1 MGIPLS
7 ELPAERWPTFSTLLD
22 EILDLPADARES
34 WLQRLPDEHLDLV
47 PLLRDAA
54 AAHAE
59 VQAKPPAE
67 QPRLRSGPGNSADPW
82 TFSTARRIGPYEL
95 LTPLGQGG
103 MGEVWSARRVD
114 GTLNRDVALKLPHTW
129 LLTAGARLRLNRERD
144 ILAGLSH
151 PNVAQLYD
159 AGIADDGQPWM
170 ALEKVDGQRI
180 DAWCRE
186 RRLPIAARLQ
196 LFLQVL
202 DAVSA
207 AHARLIV
214 HRDLKPSNILVT
226 DDGRAKLLD
235 FGIAKLID
243 DDGRGDLTE
252 ITRLAGR
259 SATPEY
265 AAPEQLAGGT
275 VTAATDVYSLGVV
288 LHELLCGRRPGAP
301 RGRTTGADQ
310 DERGLASN
318 LTVSGFA
325 REVGEVDAK
334 ALGRALQGDLDA
346 ILAKAL
352 SRRPE
357 ARYSSVE
364 RMADDLRRHLAHQ
377 PIEARHITRVER
389 GLKFV
394 RRHRLA
400 IASASLLSLSIA
412 VGGAVSLWQAQRAKQ
427 AASLAMSEASRANAT
442 RDFLLK
448 VLSASGRLVAS
459 DRPAGS
465 ITAREMLDLIVDD
478 LDGELKQQPETRLEL
493 LELARKLFRQWH
505 DLPRTEQA
513 NQRYRALVAELHG
526 GDDPRIIDSLIE
538 QAKVYIEYGDFSS
551 GLPLLNQS
559 ASLIRSQGLTGSP
572 VEAQWLTA
580 MARHYPADIGDAKQA
595 LGYLQQATAIYANRA
610 PQDSSQRWPRFYLA
624 QALAADGQLAEARRT
639 ALESIAMEQQRPDR
653 NDWFIAWQTV
663 ELAHYERRL
672 GHRDAA
678 RKAYEDGE
686 KLVLA
691 TFGRSV
697 DTQLEAVLWR
707 ATLMHWAGDDVGAE
721 ALFEKENGLLE
732 APPVPGSSDEPTSSG
747 EGGAWFRLAYGRFL
761 LDQGRAAA
769 ALPLLQRASTVAITS
784 KPVELRQADAV
795 LSLGEALAAV
805 GRDDEAGQQFAAA
818 HETYRK
824 LGRPGI
830 EAALDARARW
840 AQHLAEHG
848 DPSLARAE
856 FAAVL
861 LHANGRTLPAVAEA
875 QMGLAE
881 LDARRDGKSS
891 ALPQAKQALR
901 TLDQVQA
908 LYNPQI
914 RVRLQARFERLKTA
928 SAE

>member
-1 MGIPLS
+1 MIASLS
-7 ELPAERWPTFSTLLD
+7 DLPAERWPKFSTLLD
-22 EILDLPADARES
+22 ELLDLPAEAREP
-34 WLQRLPDEHLDLV
+34 WLQQLSDEHADLA
-47 PLLRDAA
+47 PLLRTAA
-54 AAHAE
+54 LEHAE
-59 VQAKPPAE
+59 VQARPPAD
-67 QPRLRSGPGNSADPW
+67 QPRLREGPAGDPW
-82 TFSTARRIGPYEL
+82 TFTAARRIGPYEL

-103 MGEVWSARRVD
+103 MGEVWSARRID
-114 GTLNRDVALKLPHTW
+114 GSLNREVALKLPHTW
-129 LLTAGARLRLNRERD
+129 LLSAGARLRLNRERD

-186 RRLPIAARLQ
+186 RRLPIAARLH
-196 LFLQVL
+196 LFMQVL

-265 AAPEQLAGGT
+265 AAPEQLAGDT

-301 RGRTTGADQ
+301 RGRAGADEQ
-310 DERGLASN
+310 GRGLASN
-318 LTVSGFA
+318 QTISGFA

-334 ALGRALQGDLDA
+334 ALGRVLQGDLDA

-400 IASASLLSLSIA
+400 IASATLLSLSIA

-448 VLSASGRLVAS
+448 VLGASGRLVAR

-493 LELARKLFRQWH
+493 LELARKLYRQWF
-505 DLPRTEQA
+505 DLPRVEQA
-513 NQRYRALVAELHG
+513 NQRYRLLVAELHG
-526 GDDPRIIDSLIE
+526 RDDPRLLGSLIE
-538 QAKVYIEYGDFSS
+538 QANAYIEHSDFSS
-551 GLPLLNQS
+551 GLPLLDE
-559 ASLIRSQGLTGSP
+559 AAGLIRSQGLAGSP
-572 VEAQWLTA
+572 VEAQWLMA
-580 MARHYPADIGDAKQA
+580 MARHHPADTGDAQPA
-595 LGYLQQATAIYANRA
+595 LSYLQKAAAIYASRA
-610 PQDSSQRWPRFYLA
+610 PQDSSQRWPRFHLA

-639 ALESIAMEQQRPDR
+639 ALESIAMEQRRPDR

-686 KLVLA
+686 KMVLA
-691 TFGRSV
+691 TFGRTV

-707 ATLMHWAGDDVGAE
+707 ATLMHWAGDDAGAE
-721 ALFEKENGLLE
+721 ALFTKENGLLE
-732 APPVPGSSDEPTSSG
+732 APPDPGNSDEPTSSG

-795 LSLGEALAAV
+795 LALGEALAAL

-818 HETYRK
+818 HEAYRK

-861 LHANGRTLPAVAEA
+861 LHADGRALPAVAEA

-881 LDARRDGKSS
+881 LDARRDGIST
-891 ALPQAKQALR
+891 ALPQAEQALR

-908 LYNPQI
+908 LYAPQI
-914 RVRLQARFERLKTA
+914 RVRLQARFERLKA
-928 SAE
+928 APAK

>member
-1 MGIPLS
+1 MYASLS
-7 ELPAERWPTFSTLLD
+7 DLPAERWPTFSSLLD
-22 EILDLPADARES
+22 EMLDLPAAARED
-34 WLQRLPDEHLDLV
+34 WLRSLANEHADLA
-47 PLLRDAA
+47 PLLRTAA
-54 AAHAE
+54 LAHAE
-59 VQAKPPAE
+59 VQAGPPAD
-67 QPRLRSGPGNSADPW
+67 QPRLREGPAGDPW
-82 TFSTARRIGPYEL
+82 TFSANRRIGPYEL

-103 MGEVWSARRVD
+103 MGEVWSARRID

-170 ALEKVDGQRI
+170 ALEKIDGQRI
-180 DAWCRE
+180 DVWCRE

-226 DDGRAKLLD
+226 DDGRTKLLD

-301 RGRTTGADQ
+301 RGRAGDDQ
-310 DERGLASN
+310 PGGGLASN
-318 LTVSGFA
+318 ETISGFA

-334 ALGRALQGDLDA
+334 SLGRALRGDLDA

-377 PIEARHITRVER
+377 PIEARHITRIER

-412 VGGAVSLWQAQRAKQ
+412 VGGAASLWQAQRATR

-448 VLSASGRLVAS
+448 VLGSSGRLTAS

-465 ITAREMLDLIVDD
+465 ITAREMLDVIVDD
-478 LDGELKQQPETRLEL
+478 LDGELRQQPETRLEL
-493 LELARKLFRQWH
+493 LGLARQLYRQWY
-505 DLPRTEQA
+505 DLPRLEQA
-513 NQRYRALVAELHG
+513 HQRYRALLAKLHG
-526 GDDPRIIDSLIE
+526 PDDPGIVASLIE
-538 QAKVYIEYGDFSS
+538 QAGVYIEHSDFSS
-551 GLPLLNQS
+551 GLPLLGEA
-559 ASLIRSQGLTGSP
+559 ASLIRRQGLTGTLI
-572 VEAQWLTA
+572 EAQWLAA
-580 MARHYPADIGDAKQA
+580 MARHHPADTGDARPA
-595 LGYLQQATAIYANRA
+595 LDDLQRAVAIYARQA
-610 PQDSSQRWPRFYLA
+610 PENSSQRWPRFYLA

-639 ALESIAMEQQRPDR
+639 ALESIAMEQRRPDR

-686 KLVLA
+686 KMVLA

-721 ALFEKENGLLE
+721 ALFAKENELLE
-732 APPVPGSSDEPTSSG
+732 TPADPGSSDESTSSG

-761 LDQGRAAA
+761 LDRGRAAA

-795 LSLGEALAAV
+795 LTLGEALAAL
-805 GRDDEAGQQFAAA
+805 GRDDEAGRQFAAA
-818 HETYRK
+818 HEAYRK

-840 AQHLAEHG
+840 ARHLAEHG

-861 LHANGRTLPAVAEA
+861 LHADGRPLPAVAEA

-891 ALPQAKQALR
+891 AVAQAGQALR

-908 LYNPQI
+908 LYDPQI
-914 RVRLQARFERLKTA
+914 RVRLLARLERLK
-928 SAE
+928 SAPDR